1 MKVVYVAGP
10 YSADTEYGVK
20 LNIAKAEA
28 AAIKIWQ
35 TGSAAA
41 ICPHLNTAHW
51 GGILT
56 HQEFIQGDLEIIN
69 RCDAVLML
77 DGWKSSKGAVQ
88 EFKHA
93 KFTGRLVFEDIACLM
108 LWLLDETWNGGAA

>member
-1 MKVVYVAGP
+1 MYVAGP

-56 HQEFIQGDLEIIN
+56 HQEFIEGDLEIIN

-77 DGWKSSKGAVQ
+77 DGWMSSRGATQ
-88 EFKHA
+88 EYTHA
-93 KFTGRLVFEDIACLM
+93 KVGGKLVFCDMAALLLW
-108 LWLLDETWNGGAA
+108 LWLLDDTWKGGAK